1 MSTQRR
7 HRLEANVLRQARGSP
22 QGLPVSG
29 ISPKGECSPKATK
42 VPRSGPGEPR
52 AARRG
57 HP

>member
-7 HRLEANVLRQARGSP
+7 HRLEADVLRQATGSP
-22 QGLPVSG
+22 QRLPVSG
-29 ISPKGECSPKATK
+29 LSPKGECSPKATK
-42 VPRSGPGEPR
+42 GPLSGPGEPR